1 MMAPAAEPAHAA
13 LETEARELS
22 ERHTGL
28 TAGPRSLDSLPRVT
42 TFRAPLHVSLP
53 GAIAFVQAYQQQ
65 GAWLTIA
72 ELWAVPAVLRLASL
86 GIV

>member
-1 MMAPAAEPAHAA
+1 
-13 LETEARELS
+13 
-22 ERHTGL
+22 
-28 TAGPRSLDSLPRVT
+28 
-42 TFRAPLHVSLP
+42 
-53 GAIAFVQAYQQQ
+53 VQAYQQQ